1 MGNIKKEKVAEM
13 VMNAQTS
20 LEQTQRNIFTMNDI
34 RSMLQTLVEQI
45 DLSENEIEEVV
56 INNND
61 IFTEANCEK
70 FSELFISFI
79 KNESFNF
86 TSDCASISTDESY
99 SGDSVTISAEINE
112 SEIESQ
118 VINQLDG
125 DSFADFLKENW
136 NGE

>member
-13 VMNAQTS
+13 VMNAQNT

-45 DLSENEIEEVV
+45 DLSENEVEQVV
-56 INNND
+56 INNNE
-61 IFTEANCEK
+61 IFTEENCEK
-70 FSELFISFI
+70 FSDLFMSFMR
-79 KNESFNF
+79 NESWNF
-86 TSDCASISTDESY
+86 SNDCASLTTDENY
-99 SGDSVTISAEINE
+99 SGSVTIDVEINE

-118 VINQLDG
+118 IMNQLDG